1 MKFPGGDMKLVSMFI
16 VLCAFSLEV
25 RADEGANFATHKS
38 EMLANIEERIAKLQ
52 EHKSCVSSANDKEAM
67 KACREKMKDWRD
79 GERSE
84 MQEKRKERM
93 EKRLKKMEEKKQ
105 AKEAKE

>member
-1 MKFPGGDMKLVSMFI
+1 MKLVTMFI
-16 VLCAFSLEV
+16 VLCAFSLEL
-25 RADEGANFATHKS
+25 RAEEGANFSTHKA
-38 EMLANIEERIAKLQ
+38 EMLANIEEQIAKLQ
-52 EHKSCVSSANDKEAM
+52 EHKSCVSAANDKEAM
-67 KACREKMKDWRD
+67 KACRDKMKGWRE
-79 GERSE
+79 GERAE